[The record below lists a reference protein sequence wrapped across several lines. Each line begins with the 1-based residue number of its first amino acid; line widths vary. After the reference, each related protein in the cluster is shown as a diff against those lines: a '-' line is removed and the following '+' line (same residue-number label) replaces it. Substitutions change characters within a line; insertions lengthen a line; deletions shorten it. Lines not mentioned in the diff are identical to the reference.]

1 MHKSLAKKI
10 KTKVRYASE
19 RNFQLERVAMYFNEA
34 VDKDPTYVDKRFY
47 GCLPTGDEFLNDWAE
62 DKEYRHRLLKADI
75 EAFYSYWDK
84 EKGMVSGFIS
94 ENGSV
99 PEQLQLAIISNFEE
113 GILRAKS
120 GADKVIASKYLNH
133 DDYHLSMSPKQTT
146 IWIAYGYFC
155 WQKYWLRSID
165 PSSKGLAI

>member
-10 KTKVRYASE
+10 KQKAHYQSE

-34 VDKDPTYVDKRFY
+34 VDKDPIYVDKRFY

-75 EAFYSYWDK
+75 QCFYDYWDK
-84 EKGMVSGFIS
+84 DKGLVSGFIN
-94 ENGSV
+94 EDGYV
-99 PEQLQLAIISNFEE
+99 PKVLQQAIISNFEE
-113 GILRAKS
+113 GILRAKC
-120 GADKVIASKYLNH
+120 GTREVIESKYVNH

-155 WQKYWLRSID
+155 WQKYWLRSLD
-165 PSSKGLAI
+165 PSSKGLSI